1 MASGRLKKKTA
12 SARSYVAGL
21 PIQVRA
27 GALVFVMAFG
37 LFSFTTQPLTG
48 YEPETAAVTEGLVLE
63 GHFWDKE
70 DSPLPLKANFP
81 GKGGHYYSTAG
92 LLQPLLEVPFFAAG
106 HVIDANFGYP
116 HEYPFGYV
124 FLWFYNPFVAAI
136 AAVALFALIF
146 MTRRSIKWA
155 AAIASLFVVA
165 SIAWPYSKIG
175 METTFMAAAL
185 VAFTLAVWA
194 RGRPTVRAWA
204 LTGLAA
210 GAAIATKPYAVV
222 VLAAIAIVLWP
233 PFKALDWRQ
242 RRELA
247 LAICLPVLAW
257 IAAIAW
263 YNWVRFGSPTDSG
276 YHESLLTLTAPFNVL
291 GLLFSPGKG
300 LIFYSP
306 LVVLGALGLPKLWR
320 QDRSLALALLVLLLG
335 LTCIAG
341 STTFW
346 GDEVWGPRY
355 IVPTAWALL
364 VPIAWWADT
373 AVRRKVLVGVAS
385 LGVLVQIVAVSAQ
398 YAHYVDV
405 VDALTG
411 VPVYQDR
418 FGVPR
423 EDIPY
428 GNDPTRW
435 IPELS
440 ALLIQTEGLISS
452 QVVDRLGGHG
462 LEVTYSSFE
471 GRSRTVNLSDP
482 KLKMPPDFWWY
493 PPPEHRWLVRFIALL
508 ILLASAAAA
517 TRLYLVTFGRLSLGA
532 STT

>member
-1 MASGRLKKKTA
+1 MASVRDYL
-12 SARSYVAGL
+12 SSL
-21 PIQVRA
+21 PGSVRA
-27 GALVFVMAFG
+27 GVLVFVMAFG
-37 LFSFTTQPLTG
+37 LFAFTTQPLTG

-81 GKGGHYYSTAG
+81 GKGDHHYSTAG
-92 LLQPLLEVPFFAAG
+92 LLQPLLEVPFFASG
-106 HVIDANFGYP
+106 HFIDANFGSP
-116 HEYPFGYV
+116 PGYPFAYT

-136 AAVALFALIF
+136 AAVALFALVL
-146 MTRRSIKWA
+146 MTRRSIRWA
-155 AAIASLFVVA
+155 IAIASLFVVA

-185 VAFTLAVWA
+185 VAFALAIWA
-194 RGRPTVRAWA
+194 RQRPTVWVWG

-210 GAAIATKPYAVV
+210 GAAIATKPYALV
-222 VLAAIAIVLWP
+222 VLAAMAIVLWP
-233 PFKALDWRQ
+233 AFHALD
-242 RRELA
+242 RRRRTELG
-247 LAICLPVLAW
+247 LAVLLPLLAW

-276 YHESLLTLTAPFNVL
+276 YHESLLTFTAPLNAL

-306 LVVLGALGLPKLWR
+306 LVVLGALGLPRVWR
-320 QDRSLALALLVLLLG
+320 QDRSLALALLVLLAG
-335 LTCIAG
+335 LTCIAA

-364 VPIAWWADT
+364 VPIAWWADSD
-373 AVRRKVLVGVAS
+373 RRRRVLVGVAS
-385 LGVLVQIVAVSAQ
+385 LGVLVQVVAVTAQ

-418 FGVPR
+418 FGVDR
-423 EDIPY
+423 EEIPY

-440 ALLIQTEGLISS
+440 ALMIQTEGLLSS
-452 QVVDRLGGHG
+452 QVIDRLGGDG
-462 LEVTYSSFE
+462 LNVTYAPFE

-482 KLKMPPDFWWY
+482 KLAMPLDFWWY
-493 PPPEHRWLVRFIALL
+493 PPPEHKWLVRFLALL
-508 ILLASAAAA
+508 ILLASLAAAA
-517 TRLYLVTFGRLSLGA
+517 RLGRVVFARPAVSATLTPA
-532 STT
+532 S